1 MSKFKVG
8 DRVRATSTELHNACP
23 NQYPEV
29 NTIGRVVATE
39 IGGDVLMIQWP
50 LGSTSDD
57 DHWCCLSDVV
67 ELIKAAPD
75 TAQQAKRDA
84 DKPRPSLVP
93 SQIIWDIAEVREYG
107 NAKYGAPDNW
117 RQVELQRY
125 IDALYRHM
133 LAFVADPA
141 STDDE
146 SGLRHYKHMA
156 CNMAFIC
163 DMMAR
168 KED

>member
-8 DRVRATSTELHNACP
+8 DRVRATSTEVHNACP

-29 NTIGRVVATE
+29 NTIGRVLATE

-50 LGSTSDD
+50 LGSTSDYD
-57 DHWCCLSDVV
+57 SWVCSSSAV
-67 ELIKAAPD
+67 ELVEVAQD
-75 TAQQAKRDA
+75 TKQQAKRDA
-84 DKPRPSLVP
+84 GKPRPSLVP
-93 SQIIWDIAEVREYG
+93 PQIIWDIAEVREYG
-107 NAKYGAPDNW
+107 NAKYGDPDNW

-125 IDALYRHM
+125 IDALYRNM

-146 SGLRHYKHMA
+146 SGLRHYKLMA

-168 KED
+168 DNK

>member
-1 MSKFKVG
+1 MSKFKAG
-8 DRVRATSTELHNACP
+8 DKVRFIGEGLHKSYP
-23 NQYPEV
+23 QYYPMTG
-29 NTIGRVVATE
+29 TIGTVKACDAV
-39 IGGDVLMIQWP
+39 GVMVQWP
-50 LGSTSDD
+50 IGSTSADD
-57 DHWCCLSDVV
+57 MWRCEAESLEPV
-67 ELIKAAPD
+67 EETPD
-75 TAQQAKRDA
+75 MEQQAKRDA
-84 DKPRPSLVP
+84 GKPRPSLVP
-93 SQIIWDIAEVREYG
+93 PQIIWDIAEVMEYG
-107 NAKYGAPDNW
+107 NAKYGDPDNW

-168 KED
+168 DNK

>member
-8 DRVRATSTELHNACP
+8 DKVRFVGEGLHKNYPERYPEIGTIGVVLCGEYESLPHIVQWPFGATSGNEAWPCPSYAIEL
-23 NQYPEV
+23 
-29 NTIGRVVATE
+29 
-39 IGGDVLMIQWP
+39 
-50 LGSTSDD
+50 
-57 DHWCCLSDVV
+57 V
-67 ELIKAAPD
+67 EESPD
-75 TAQQAKRDA
+75 TEQQAKRDA
-84 DKPRPSLVP
+84 GKPRPSLVP
-93 SQIIWDIAEVREYG
+93 PQIIWDIAEVREYG
-107 NAKYGAPDNW
+107 NAKYGDPDNW

-168 KED
+168 DNK

>member
-1 MSKFKVG
+1 MG
-8 DRVRATSTELHNACP
+8 
-23 NQYPEV
+23 
-29 NTIGRVVATE
+29 
-39 IGGDVLMIQWP
+39 
-50 LGSTSDD
+50 
-57 DHWCCLSDVV
+57 
-67 ELIKAAPD
+67 
-75 TAQQAKRDA
+75 QQAKRDA
-84 DKPRPSLVP
+84 GKPRPSLVP
-93 SQIIWDIAEVREYG
+93 PQIIWDIAEVREYG
-107 NAKYGAPDNW
+107 NAKYGDPDNW

-168 KED
+168 DNK

>member
-1 MSKFKVG
+1 M
-8 DRVRATSTELHNACP
+8 
-23 NQYPEV
+23 
-29 NTIGRVVATE
+29 
-39 IGGDVLMIQWP
+39 
-50 LGSTSDD
+50 
-57 DHWCCLSDVV
+57 
-67 ELIKAAPD
+67 
-75 TAQQAKRDA
+75 
-84 DKPRPSLVP
+84 
-93 SQIIWDIAEVREYG
+93 
-107 NAKYGAPDNW
+107 
-117 RQVELQRY
+117 ELQRY

-168 KED
+168 DNK

>member
-8 DRVRATSTELHNACP
+8 DKVRFTDNYLYEH
-23 NQYPEV
+23 YPSRFPEAG
-29 NTIGRVVATE
+29 TIGIIRSFAEWPIVE
-39 IGGDVLMIQWP
+39 WPFGSIYGNDVQKCPCIYL
-50 LGSTSDD
+50 
-57 DHWCCLSDVV
+57 
-67 ELIKAAPD
+67 ELAETAPD

-107 NAKYGAPDNW
+107 NAKYGDPDNW
-117 RQVELQRY
+117 RQVELHRY

-168 KED
+168 DNK

>member
-8 DRVRATSTELHNACP
+8 DKVRFIGEGLHKN
-23 NQYPEV
+23 YPERYPECGTVGIVVMV
-29 NTIGRVVATE
+29 NE
-39 IGGDVLMIQWP
+39 NGGWIQWP
-50 LGSTSDD
+50 QVLPCGYSR
-57 DHWCCLSDVV
+57 WFCGYNAL
-67 ELIKAAPD
+67 ELIETVPD

-84 DKPRPSLVP
+84 GKPRPSLVP
-93 SQIIWDIAEVREYG
+93 PQIIWDIAEVREYG
-107 NAKYGAPDNW
+107 NAKYGDPDNW

-168 KED
+168 DNK

>member
-8 DRVRATSTELHNACP
+8 DKVRATSAKLHNDCP
-23 NQYPEV
+23 DQYPMV
-29 NTIGRVVATE
+29 NTIGEVVH
-39 IGGDVLMIQWP
+39 IGLDGRLITVKWP

-57 DHWCCLSDVV
+57 DSWVCSSSAV
-67 ELIKAAPD
+67 ELVEVAQD
-75 TAQQAKRDA
+75 TKQQAKRDA
-84 DKPRPSLVP
+84 GKPRPSLVP
-93 SQIIWDIAEVREYG
+93 PQIIWDIAEVREYG
-107 NAKYGAPDNW
+107 NAKYGDPDNW

-168 KED
+168 DNK

>member
-1 MSKFKVG
+1 MWRCEAESL
-8 DRVRATSTELHNACP
+8 EP
-23 NQYPEV
+23 
-29 NTIGRVVATE
+29 
-39 IGGDVLMIQWP
+39 
-50 LGSTSDD
+50 
-57 DHWCCLSDVV
+57 V
-67 ELIKAAPD
+67 EETPD
-75 TAQQAKRDA
+75 MEQQAKRDA
-84 DKPRPSLVP
+84 GKPRPSLVP
-93 SQIIWDIAEVREYG
+93 PQIIWDIAEVMEYG
-107 NAKYGAPDNW
+107 NAKYGDPDNW

-168 KED
+168 DNK

>member
-8 DRVRATSTELHNACP
+8 DKVLFIDKEAHEQFPRY
-23 NQYPEV
+23 YPKV
-29 NTIGRVVATE
+29 GTIGIVETSGTVD
-39 IGGDVLMIQWP
+39 GWIQWP
-50 LGSTSDD
+50 GSSTSQDD
-57 DHWCCLSDVV
+57 RWICAYDKLELV
-67 ELIKAAPD
+67 EAAPD
-75 TAQQAKRDA
+75 TEHQAKRDA
-84 DKPRPSLVP
+84 GKPRPSLVP
-93 SQIIWDIAEVREYG
+93 PQIILDIAEVREYG
-107 NAKYGAPDNW
+107 NAKYGDPDNW

-168 KED
+168 DNK